1 MGHANFG
8 LNDHRARRTQLYTLV
23 TRGSIVILENSRKS
37 DYDFFLELYL
47 SLKVFIL
54 IISQH
59 SHLEFDLELDLWLFF
74 SRTLDDSK
82 IQYFFVNSRKSL
94 SEPWL
99 TESKSIHRIFL
110 KKDKKGKVHKGHVKE
125 YWRKE
130 MNGEI
135 IFSRILK
142 LKSTENR

>member
-1 MGHANFG
+1 MRNSGSHRLFTAPFRMGHANFG

-47 SLKVFIL
+47 SFKVFIL

-82 IQYFFVNSRKSL
+82 IQYFL
-94 SEPWL
+94 SIRGIVFRNL
-99 TESKSIHRIFL
+99 
-110 KKDKKGKVHKGHVKE
+110 D
-125 YWRKE
+125 
-130 MNGEI
+130 
-135 IFSRILK
+135 
-142 LKSTENR
+142 